1 MYKYHITLEI
11 PRRISPSTLY
21 NEVRD
26 ASVDAGSPLPH
37 WTQAPKEVE
46 AHFEHL
52 AAQIDDITKL
62 SERLKSL
69 LWDVYR
75 LYPIATPDTTT
86 VEALGS
92 GKASMTFKTHANI
105 DDCQLDR
112 AFELAN
118 LVFCELPAALKTL
131 GVRYEHVSQDNKE
144 QF

>member
-1 MYKYHITLEI
+1 MYRFNITMEI
-11 PRRISPSTLY
+11 PKRISPCTLY

-26 ASVDAGSPLPH
+26 ASIDAGSPLPH
-37 WTQAPKEVE
+37 WTQAPKEIEVR
-46 AHFEHL
+46 FEHL

-75 LYPIATPDTTT
+75 FYPIATPNTTA

-105 DDCQLDR
+105 DEHQLDR

-118 LVFCELPAALKTL
+118 LVFYELPSALKTL
-131 GVRYEHVSQDNKE
+131 GVRYESISKDNQE
-144 QF
+144 QL